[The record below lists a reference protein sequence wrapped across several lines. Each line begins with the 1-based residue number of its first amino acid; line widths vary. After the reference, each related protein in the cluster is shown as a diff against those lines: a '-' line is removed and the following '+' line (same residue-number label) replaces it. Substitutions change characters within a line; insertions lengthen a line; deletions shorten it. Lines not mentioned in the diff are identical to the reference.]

1 MFLVLF
7 LGIRTGEI
15 EYSKQIYVQ
24 KTPITTDEIVV
35 GSLRKTREIFQYK
48 QMSVT
53 PGLGAF
59 NKDKVA
65 NKFGIQLKNKDSN
78 KPSQRPLTSSTEK
91 QTVNTETSTITE
103 NEKVNDF
110 RPKNESNGLR
120 TKKHILQQSPS
131 SKTPEPIR
139 KSLENSIKSKSSLEL
154 VSTSTNN
161 ERRNSL
167 HTNVNHSKA
176 SVLAKSNELINC
188 ISPCLSSSS
197 SNILLSPKPST
208 TMKRSSLIP
217 VSTMDRRASLTLI
230 DRDILLE
237 PSLTKRTVSPKP
249 SVNQSNIPKS
259 KTKTEAEIEHQK
271 DQPLYKRQL
280 SKTLDNLT
288 SMTNKNKH
296 QNEHTTISSN
306 TMLKR

>member
-1 MFLVLF
+1 
-7 LGIRTGEI
+7 
-15 EYSKQIYVQ
+15 
-24 KTPITTDEIVV
+24 
-35 GSLRKTREIFQYK
+35 
-48 QMSVT
+48 MSVT

-78 KPSQRPLTSSTEK
+78 KQSQQLLTSSSEK
-91 QTVNTETSTITE
+91 KTVNTETSTITE
-103 NEKVNDF
+103 SKTVSDF
-110 RPKNESNGLR
+110 RTKNESNGLK
-120 TKKHILQQSPS
+120 TKKNIRRQCPS
-131 SKTPEPIR
+131 SKTPEPVR

-154 VSTSTNN
+154 VSTSTNH

-167 HTNVNHSKA
+167 NTNVNHSK
-176 SVLAKSNELINC
+176 SSILVESNESINC

-208 TMKRSSLIP
+208 TMKRSSL
-217 VSTMDRRASLTLI
+217 TLI

-237 PSLTKRTVSPKP
+237 PSLTERISTTTTTKKRIVSPEA
-249 SVNQSNIPKS
+249 SANQLNISKS
-259 KTKTEAEIEHQK
+259 MTKTEAEIEHQK

-280 SKTLDNLT
+280 SKTLDSPT
-288 SMTNKNKH
+288 SMANKNKH